1 LQNGAALGAFTVPLN
16 RTRARSRYRS
26 RSLIVDREGG
36 DNEHENEDE
45 GETPCAKKIGGES
58 NLLLFQQTTEL
69 NVVRSTSWRR
79 FSSPAKQPF

>member
-1 LQNGAALGAFTVPLN
+1 MGHFGKILLSPPQSF
-16 RTRARSRYRS
+16 SFS
-26 RSLIVDREGG
+26 IFDWDCEGG

-45 GETPCAKKIGGES
+45 GEAPLRKKIGGEN

-69 NVVRSTSWRR
+69 NVVRSTSWR

>member
-1 LQNGAALGAFTVPLN
+1 MGYAEAISLSLLN
-16 RTRARSRYRS
+16 RSRARS
-26 RSLIVDREGG
+26 RSLIVVGRETERGRG
-36 DNEHENEDE
+36 RARFMHL
-45 GETPCAKKIGGES
+45 ARRKKKIGGES